1 MSKEEEIRDDKN
13 YTIERVI
20 RGKDSRHYKIYD
32 KNRDITFEMDIKK
45 TSLSMRIEV
54 SMGREGVS
62 DSFVKT
68 VTQRTASKDPY
79 SLDCLMLSTL
89 KMKSVGPEKPEEDRS
104 AFNAR
109 LTRQLLKIVGD
120 EILEAPKHRKDYK
133 LAQEGMTREEAKAR
147 RVTRRKESEE
157 EARKQEIEERQKEAA
172 ERIRKERT
180 ESLYKDV
187 KDMLFGNKSK

>member
-20 RGKDSRHYKIYD
+20 RGKDGRHYKIYD

-68 VTQRTASKDPY
+68 VTQRTVSKDPY

-104 AFNAR
+104 AFNAQ
-109 LTRQLLKIVGD
+109 LTRYLLKIVGD
-120 EILEAPKHRKDYK
+120 EILRAPKHRKDYK
-133 LAQEGMTREEAKAR
+133 LAQKGMTREEVKER
-147 RVTRRKESEE
+147 RVKRRKEGEE
-157 EARKQEIEERQKEAA
+157 QEIEERQKEAK
-172 ERIRKERT
+172 ERIRRERT
-180 ESLYKDV
+180 EALYRDV
-187 KDMLFGNKSK
+187 KGMVFGNKSK